1 MAINIGQSTFNNPT
15 PVFPYTSYSSPTVGG
30 AKEHV
35 QLAGADGFLYVEFA
49 ISGSRTV
56 TSASW
61 GTQALTFYD
70 VHYISNINIRH
81 YRYYLANPSV
91 GRKSITVNFNG
102 AYTTSFVW
110 VAQSF
115 TNCGGINDSGWSGLS
130 SSVHTDNPTVAD
142 DDLLYGSSL
151 SLYPISRINIDSTNY
166 YNPVYTAHSNVQ
178 GDQYVGQLSSPLTA
192 GITNVSFDGG
202 SSFFQNTNSWVK
214 FTEAGGEPPVGS
226 AEGSW
231 WLLMRLV

>member
-15 PVFPYTSYSSPTVGG
+15 PVYPYTSYSTSQGIQ
-30 AKEHV
+30 EHV
-35 QLAGADGFLYVEFA
+35 QLAGADGFLYIEIA
-49 ISGSRTV
+49 ISGSWTV

-70 VHYISNINIRH
+70 VHYANNINIRH
-81 YRYYLANPSV
+81 YRYYLTNPSV
-91 GRKSITVNFNG
+91 GRNSITVNFSG
-102 AYTTSFVW
+102 GYTTSFVW
-110 VAQSF
+110 FAQSF
-115 TNCGGINDSGWSGLS
+115 TNCGGINDSGWSNLS

-142 DDLLYGSSL
+142 GDLLYGSSV
-151 SLYPISRINIDSTNY
+151 SQRQIGRINMDGVDYNY
-166 YNPVYTAHSNVQ
+166 PTMTAHSNVQ
-178 GDQYVGQLSSPLTA
+178 AKQYAGQLSGPLTA
-192 GITNVSFDGG
+192 GVTNVSFDSG
-202 SSFFQNTNSWVK
+202 SSFFKNTNSWVK